1 MQMDHAVEM
10 GPFEAGEGVEAVEF
24 ELALG
29 ASDIGETSFE
39 DCVRRAA
46 DMIGG
51 EFLFAMPADGSFE
64 DASEIAAIHMGEAG
78 EGHGRVFFAVL
89 NAEGDAIRVA
99 DREEIGDR
107 FHGFAR
113 AFVGVLSRI
122 RDGMPSFGQM
132 EPEGRA

>member
-1 MQMDHAVEM
+1 MQMDQPTESD
-10 GPFEAGEGVEAVEF
+10 PFETGEGVEAVEF

-29 ASDIGETSFE
+29 ASDISETPFE

-46 DMIGG
+46 ELIGG
-51 EFLFAMPADGSFE
+51 EFLFAMPNDGSFE
-64 DASEIAAIHMGEAG
+64 DASEIAAIHMGDAG
-78 EGHGRVFFAVL
+78 EIRGRVFFALL
-89 NAEGDAIRVA
+89 NAEGNAIRVA
-99 DREEIGDR
+99 DRDEVGGR

-132 EPEGRA
+132 APEGTA

>member
-1 MQMDHAVEM
+1 MQMDQVVD
-10 GPFEAGEGVEAVEF
+10 GDPFEAGEGVEAVEF

-29 ASDIGETSFE
+29 ASDVGEIGFA

-46 DMIGG
+46 EMIGG

-78 EGHGRVFFAVL
+78 ESRGRVFFAVL
-89 NAEGDAIRVA
+89 NADGDAMRVA
-99 DREEIGDR
+99 DREEVGDR
-107 FHGFAR
+107 FYGFAR

-122 RDGMPSFGQM
+122 RDEMPSFGQM
-132 EPEGRA
+132 ATEGQA

>member
-1 MQMDHAVEM
+1 MQMDQMVESD
-10 GPFEAGEGVEAVEF
+10 PFEAGEGVEAVEF

-29 ASDIGETSFE
+29 ASDVGETSFE

-46 DMIGG
+46 EMIGG

-64 DASEIAAIHMGEAG
+64 DASEIAAIHL
-78 EGHGRVFFAVL
+78 GHSDDGRGRVFFAVL
-89 NAEGDAIRVA
+89 NGDGDAIRVA
-99 DREEIGDR
+99 ARDEVGDR
-107 FHGFAR
+107 FRGFAR

-132 EPEGRA
+132 APEGTA